1 MWSTRVD
8 GVTFSPGDP
17 TRTHEDAGGCCS
29 GRPPSTEVAKSRGYG
44 DADQDCACRNQMS
57 TARNPTGVSPV
68 QWRSTMNRLIVTLV
82 ILAVLLFVPAGRI
95 TWTRGWIFLLFFTLL
110 MAASI
115 AYFTRA
121 NPEIFAVRSRVHPG
135 TKRWDKIVICLLFV
149 AILAIPPVAGLDDGR
164 FHLSSIS
171 WWVVALGYLV
181 QLAGW
186 IGVAWAE
193 TVNRFFE
200 PGVRIQTERGHHVI
214 DTGPYALIRHPG
226 YFAAVPLF
234 VGIALSLGSWWA
246 LIPAGFASLLLVLR
260 TVWEDRT
267 LHAEL
272 PGYAAYAHRVRFRLV
287 PGVW

>member
-1 MWSTRVD
+1 
-8 GVTFSPGDP
+8 
-17 TRTHEDAGGCCS
+17 
-29 GRPPSTEVAKSRGYG
+29 
-44 DADQDCACRNQMS
+44 MS
-57 TARNPTGVSPV
+57 TARNPSGVSAV
-68 QWRSTMNRLIVTLV
+68 QWRSTMNRLVVTLA

-95 TWTRGWIFLLFFTLL
+95 TWTRGWIFLLFFAVL
-110 MAASI
+110 MVASI
-115 AYFTRA
+115 MYFTRA
-121 NPEIFAVRSRVHPG
+121 NPEMFAVRSRVHPD
-135 TKRWDKIVICLLFV
+135 TKQWDKIVICPLFL
-149 AILAIPPVAGLDDGR
+149 AILAIPLIAGLDDGR
-164 FHLSSIS
+164 LHLSSMS
-171 WWVVALGYLV
+171 CWVVALGYLV

-226 YFAAVPLF
+226 YFAAVLLF

-246 LIPAGFASLLLVLR
+246 LIPAGFGSLVLVLR
-260 TVWEDRT
+260 TVCEDRT

-272 PGYAAYAHRVRFRLV
+272 PGYAAYAQRVRFRLV